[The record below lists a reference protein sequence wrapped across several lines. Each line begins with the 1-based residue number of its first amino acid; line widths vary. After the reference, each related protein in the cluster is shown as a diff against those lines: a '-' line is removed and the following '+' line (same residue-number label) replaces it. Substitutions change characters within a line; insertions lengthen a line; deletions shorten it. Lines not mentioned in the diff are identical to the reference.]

1 MAEKVRS
8 GWSNLL
14 LLAQRKNV
22 VKGSY
27 RENKLDITKFTTKI
41 QSHPQSVFTLLVWIS
56 IGTIM
61 INITKMAGL
70 PCNIHAN
77 SPYYFIVILFCRRLR
92 DSSGDQLFIHSI
104 QA

>member
-27 RENKLDITKFTTKI
+27 MDSKLDIAQIKDR
-41 QSHPQSVFTLLVWIS
+41 HPHLKSQLRVRPRSAYLDCNHHNQHNDNRSAVLNLVD
-56 IGTIM
+56 
-61 INITKMAGL
+61 N
-70 PCNIHAN
+70 
-77 SPYYFIVILFCRRLR
+77 R
-92 DSSGDQLFIHSI
+92 
-104 QA
+104 

>member
-27 RENKLDITKFTTKI
+27 TENKLDVI
-41 QSHPQSVFTLLVWIS
+41 QVQRHHWASTLLIWFLV
-56 IGTIM
+56 GTIV
-61 INITKMAGL
+61 INITKMSL
-70 PCNIHAN
+70 LVSLHWNNMQYTCEK
-77 SPYYFIVILFCRRLR
+77 SV
-92 DSSGDQLFIHSI
+92 
-104 QA
+104 